1 MFDDVG
7 WHDVRLREV
16 ISYSFDITRFKA
28 PVTASGGVN
37 AKVPLRVRCRDDSCQ
52 LAKCI
57 VAFGPRYINLYG
69 GCGLH

>member
-1 MFDDVG
+1 MMLDGMMSGF
-7 WHDVRLREV
+7 REV

-37 AKVPLRVRCRDDSCQ
+37 AKIPLRVRCRDDSCQ